1 MDNEHIKCPDA
12 SGWDSDG
19 ILIKAMYKI
28 LIADDDIGLQAV
40 LSDTVKAE
48 GYEAVT
54 AGNGKDA
61 LNEFRRQSPHLVLL
75 DVKMPGMDGLEVLK
89 KIKDIDK
96 DAIIIMLTGHGDIKD
111 AVRAIKLGA
120 LDYITK
126 PFEEGALIAN
136 INNALQAFS
145 NKKSS
150 VVISLREKEV
160 LRWIKAGKSSWEI
173 ARLLEI
179 SKSTVNFHITNIMQ
193 KLNASNRTEAIA
205 IAMEQ
210 GLISKERED

>member
-1 MDNEHIKCPDA
+1 
-12 SGWDSDG
+12 
-19 ILIKAMYKI
+19 MYKI
-28 LIADDDIGLQAV
+28 LIVDDDIGLQSV
-40 LSDTVKAE
+40 LSDTVNAE
-48 GYEAVT
+48 GYSAIT

-61 LNEFRRQSPHLVLL
+61 LNEFRRHSPDLILL
-75 DVKMPGMDGLEVLK
+75 DVKMPGMDGLKVLE

-96 DAIIIMLTGHGDIKD
+96 EAIVIMLTGHGDIKD

-145 NKKSS
+145 NKKSA

-193 KLNASNRTEAIA
+193 KLNASNRTEAIV

-210 GLISKERED
+210 GLISKEHEDD